1 MENNTSGIV
10 QNTVESASIS
20 GPELSRVQKLQK
32 LIRKVKPKTAIVVT
46 VVVLV
51 LVSVYVYKGLFI
63 VATVNGSPISRF
75 SVISKLEKA
84 SGKQV
89 LDVLVT
95 EKLIKS
101 ELNKQKVT
109 VTNDEISVDLKKIEG
124 QVVAQGGTLAQALML
139 QGITQKNLEDQIS
152 LNLRVE
158 KFLADKIKVEDSEV
172 SQYIKDNKVI
182 IPKGQEAQYN
192 DQIRNELKSNK
203 LYQASQE
210 WVSSIRSGA
219 SINFFVNY

>member
-1 MENNTSGIV
+1 MEKTSEIV

-20 GPELSRVQKLQK
+20 SPELSRVQKLQK

>member
-32 LIRKVKPKTAIVVT
+32 LIRKVNPKTAIVVT

>member
-32 LIRKVKPKTAIVVT
+32 LIRKVNPKTAIVVT
-46 VVVLV
+46 VVVLL

>member
-1 MENNTSGIV
+1 MENTSEIV

-20 GPELSRVQKLQK
+20 SPELSKVQKLQK

-51 LVSVYVYKGLFI
+51 LVSAYVYKGLFI

-75 SVISKLEKA
+75 AVIDKLEKA

-89 LDVLVT
+89 LESLIT
-95 EKLIKS
+95 EKLIRN
-101 ELNKQKVT
+101 ELDKQKVI
-109 VTNDEISVDLKKIEG
+109 VTGDEISADLKKIEG

-139 QGITQKNLEDQIS
+139 HGMTQKNLEDQIS

-158 KFLADKIKVEDSEV
+158 KLLADKIKVEDSEV
-172 SQYIKDNKVI
+172 IQYIKDNKVV

-192 DQIRNELKSNK
+192 DQVRNELKSDK